1 MSWNRIVLPLNME
14 NCPDTIQIGN
24 LGWEAYRREKEPA
37 GFAMFHAS
45 ILDAKGEPEKRVVY
59 LTPVA
64 SALCQNIAG
73 KYSLEPCKAPA
84 RDEPSMAFVFGDPR
98 MMGQLRESMDTDALV
113 VT

>member
-1 MSWNRIVLPLNME
+1 MSWNRILLPLNMD
-14 NCPDTIQIGN
+14 NCPHTLEIGS
-24 LGWEAYRREKEPA
+24 LGWEVYRREKEPE

-45 ILDAKGEPEKRVVY
+45 ILDEKGEPQQRVVY

-64 SALCQNIAG
+64 ATLCTSIAD
-73 KYSLEPCKAPA
+73 KYYLEPCKAPA